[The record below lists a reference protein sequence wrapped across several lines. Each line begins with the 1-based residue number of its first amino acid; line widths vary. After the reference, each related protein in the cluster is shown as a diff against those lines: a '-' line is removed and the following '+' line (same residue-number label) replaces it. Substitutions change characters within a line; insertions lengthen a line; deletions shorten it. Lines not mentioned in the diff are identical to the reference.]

1 MIQQP
6 AMSQPRARVWKKIVC
21 FYALTMLFSSV
32 CGAFVLHAG
41 KMDAGNLLYVTG
53 AMWSPGLAAF
63 ATKKLFKE
71 SIRDLRWGWG
81 DARYA
86 WLGYLIPIGYALPVY
101 LIFLLTGLGCF
112 VSADFVRRTAVQF
125 GCSCFPPN

>member
-6 AMSQPRARVWKKIVC
+6 AMSEPKARVWKKIVC

-71 SIRDLRWGWG
+71 SSRDLQWRWGNFANYNLGAPAWYSATCFTISVVS
-81 DARYA
+81 DSFIMA
-86 WLGYLIPIGYALPVY
+86 WLTLRARSL
-101 LIFLLTGLGCF
+101 
-112 VSADFVRRTAVQF
+112 
-125 GCSCFPPN
+125 

>member
-6 AMSQPRARVWKKIVC
+6 AMSEPKARVWKKIVC

-53 AMWSPGLAAF
+53 AMWSLHASH
-63 ATKKLFKE
+63 KLFIQ
-71 SIRDLRWGWG
+71 SILTPLTKDTGPTKFIIDEFGIGLVITVTIG
-81 DARYA
+81 AIIA
-86 WLGYLIPIGYALPVY
+86 WRSSVLWRPH
-101 LIFLLTGLGCF
+101 
-112 VSADFVRRTAVQF
+112 
-125 GCSCFPPN
+125 